1 MKRKEYELYE
11 DSYDKMGVVSQKTLS
26 KHFHYHAEMILSLK
40 GSFDAVVDGEKYRVG
55 ENTGIIVFP
64 YQMHEYIAVDS
75 EKALVLLLNPERNRK
90 LYEYFKN
97 RLPKSPII
105 PSELLNDEV
114 MQAADN
120 LMKHSK
126 YNWLKM
132 NTEIASLYKEL
143 IFAVILQQLEYEPI
157 IPGQIDAMRRVLFW
171 CQDHFTEQVTIPM
184 ASKALFISES
194 QLSHL
199 FSGRIHVGFRE
210 YINSLRVQAATV
222 MLTETDKPISE
233 IAFDC
238 GFTSFST
245 FNRAF
250 RQSLGMTPR
259 EIRKRER
266 S

>member
-1 MKRKEYELYE
+1 MKRKENELYE

-26 KHFHYHAEMILSLK
+26 KHFHYHAEMILSLE
-40 GSFDAVVDGEKYRVG
+40 GNFYAVVDGKKYLVS
-55 ENTGIIVFP
+55 ENTGIIIFP
-64 YQMHEYIAVDS
+64 YQIHEYIAIDS
-75 EKALVLLLNPERNRK
+75 EKALVMLLNPERNRK

-97 RLPKSPII
+97 RLPRSPII
-105 PSELLNDEV
+105 PSELMNDEV
-114 MQAADN
+114 LQAVNN
-120 LMKHSK
+120 LIRHGKGQR
-126 YNWLKM
+126 LKM
-132 NTEIASLYKEL
+132 DTEIASIYKDL

-157 IPGQIDAMRRVLFW
+157 IPGQIDAMRKVLFW
-171 CQDHFTEQVTIPM
+171 CQEHFTEQVTIPM

-199 FSGRIHVGFRE
+199 FSGRIRVGFRE
-210 YINSLRVQAATV
+210 YINSLRVQAATL
-222 MLTETDKPISE
+222 MLTETDKAISE

-259 EIRKRER
+259 EIRKGER
-266 S
+266 G

>member
-1 MKRKEYELYE
+1 MSRKEYVLYE
-11 DSYDKMGVVSQKTLS
+11 DSVDTMGVISQKTVS
-26 KHFHYHAEMILSLK
+26 NHFHYHAEMILSLK

-64 YQMHEYIAVDS
+64 YQMHEYIEVDS

-105 PSELLNDEV
+105 ASELLNDEV

-120 LMKHSK
+120 LMKRGDKSI
-126 YNWLKM
+126 KM
-132 NTEIASLYKEL
+132 NSEIASIYKEL

-157 IPGQIDAMRRVLFW
+157 IPGRIDAMRTVLFW